1 MGTIAQYLEDLE
13 AQERVKG
20 CPHLLERAPLND
32 GGETDEPP
40 TRPSILAHCDGDND
54 GEETTIELSHMALK
68 LFSLELL
75 PPVMMMRFDAVIRL
89 DVSNNE
95 LSELPGLSSLVNLEA
110 LSLQRNWFNCMPTEI
125 GSLSRLT
132 VIDASRNFFKP
143 NSSSL
148 RLDQLRRLGD
158 LGRLDLSYNQK
169 CNRSEHRVSIRE
181 ALRPNA
187 VDVLVTVWQE
197 LAEKCDVGRQMR
209 VGDSAAGRDPVLLRS
224 QLEPHSTV
232 ELRRRLVRDFGC
244 RPLNPVEANRGEVMH
259 KLLECYYGEG
269 MLELPSGASLDSGVG
284 RRRTIRANGSPVSRE
299 VIGELLVELRDWRE
313 NGRRGGSSN
322 NRERPSISARCYM
335 ILRAPKLDEGNTS
348 RRARRMAK
356 KMNSNARLWALA
368 LEAMGEVDPQFA
380 ECCSEV
386 AVTYGFTG
394 SPHIDKQNRTPFY
407 GMSLGEFTEGTGC
420 IAVECSARVLA
431 EINTKER
438 LGKVDG
444 RYPHWVT
451 PYDNEAEER
460 FSLIYYDTLSPFQTP
475 GPAIFDK
482 DDS

>member
-1 MGTIAQYLEDLE
+1 MDL
-13 AQERVKG
+13 K
-20 CPHLLERAPLND
+20 H
-32 GGETDEPP
+32 
-40 TRPSILAHCDGDND
+40 
-54 GEETTIELSHMALK
+54 
-68 LFSLELL
+68 FSLELL
-75 PPVMMMRFDAVIRL
+75 PPLTTMRIDAVIRL

-110 LSLQRNWFNCMPTEI
+110 LSLERNWFNCMPSEI
-125 GSLSRLT
+125 GSLSRLKT
-132 VIDASRNFFKP
+132 INASRNFLKP

-148 RLDQLRRLGD
+148 LFDQLRRLGD
-158 LGRLDLSYNQK
+158 LARLDLSYNQK
-169 CNRSEHRVSIRE
+169 CSRSEHRVSIQE
-181 ALRPNA
+181 ALRPNS
-187 VDVLVTVWQE
+187 VEVLVTVWQE
-197 LAEKCDVGRQMR
+197 LAEKCDTDRQMR

-259 KLLECYYGEG
+259 MLLECYNGEG
-269 MLELPSGASLDSGVG
+269 MLELPSEGASLDSGVG
-284 RRRTIRANGSPVSRE
+284 RRRTIRTNGTPVSRE
-299 VIGELLVELRDWRE
+299 VIGRLLAELRDWRE
-313 NGRRGGSSN
+313 NGRRGGSSS

-368 LEAMGEVDPQFA
+368 MEAMREVDPQFA
-380 ECCSEV
+380 EYCSEV

-420 IAVECSARVLA
+420 VAVECSARVLA

-451 PYDNEAEER
+451 PYDDQVEER
-460 FSLIYYDTLSPFQTP
+460 FSLIYYDTVSPFQTP
-475 GPAIFDK
+475 GPAIFG
-482 DDS
+482 

>member
-1 MGTIAQYLEDLE
+1 MAATAHQLEVLE
-13 AQERVKG
+13 TQERVRA
-20 CPHLLERAPLND
+20 CPHLLERASLP
-32 GGETDEPP
+32 TDEPP
-40 TRPSILAHCDGDND
+40 GTRPSIDRCDGDND
-54 GEETTIELSHMALK
+54 AEEATTGLSHMDLK

-75 PPVMMMRFDAVIRL
+75 PPATTMPFDAVIRL
-89 DVSNNE
+89 DLSNNE

-110 LSLQRNWFNCMPTEI
+110 LSIQRNWFNRMPSEI

-132 VIDASRNFFKP
+132 TVDASRNFLKP

-148 RLDQLRRLGD
+148 RFDQLRRLGD
-158 LGRLDLSYNQK
+158 LARLDLSYNQK
-169 CNRSEHRVSIRE
+169 INRAEHRATIRQ
-181 ALRPNA
+181 ALRPNS

-197 LAEKCDVGRQMR
+197 LAERCDADRRMR

-244 RPLNPVEANRGEVMH
+244 RPLDPAEADRGEVMH
-259 KLLECYYGEG
+259 MLLECYNREG
-269 MLELPSGASLDSGVG
+269 MLELPSDGASVDSGVG
-284 RRRTIRANGSPVSRE
+284 RRRTIRADGTPVSEE
-299 VIGELLVELRDWRE
+299 VIGKLLTELRDWRE

-356 KMNSNARLWALA
+356 KMNNNARLWDLA
-368 LEAMGEVDPQFA
+368 LEAIEEVDPKFA

-407 GMSLGEFTEGTGC
+407 GMSLGDFTEGTGC

-438 LGKVDG
+438 MGKVDG

-460 FSLIYYDTLSPFQTP
+460 FSLIYYDTVSPFQTP
-475 GPAIFDK
+475 GPAIFDL
-482 DDS
+482 DGV